1 MNLGMI
7 FLRKTAFIFLVL
19 SFSTLSFGIQD
30 YSLPEALKVL
40 KAIEKM
46 ENAQS
51 TEDKS
56 SLRQILTGLVE

>member
-1 MNLGMI
+1 MI

-30 YSLPEALKVL
+30 YFLPEALKVL

-56 SLRQILTGLVE
+56 SLRQIVAGLVE